1 VQSSEICGGNQQ
13 LRFRCLQELDQSKL
27 PDSPPQVL
35 GEFRTDFNKL
45 QRGQGFE
52 NIYFV
57 CLLCY
62 LIFIFNFLA

>member
-35 GEFRTDFNKL
+35 GEFTTDFNKL

-62 LIFIFNFLA
+62 LIFIYNYF